1 MKNWWTIHF
10 HWAKSCHD
18 ILALGSEAV
27 AQEDDLPRSGVPQGN
42 LECILR
48 SQVLIWIIEL
58 FGNHIIQVVTVPGNP
73 WRKDISNIKLYFFC
87 RMWVLR
93 CYILNYPRIRFC
105 LGSGLPSLPCFVI
118 FCSLIL
124 RKQTPRNGFHGA
136 LITSTH
142 LNPQPGRLV
151 EHFHAENLTDR
162 RIIGGEASV
171 FCHSRWGWACWV
183 CGMHIGILEHW
194 GMSWHITHLLAMIRK
209 EAWSYLWAFQRFSD
223 SFPDPWQTES
233 ACVGSH
239 SPQIIYEL

>member
-136 LITSTH
+136 TSRVYQLTAIFEVDFLYFFTSWSPQLTSTH
-142 LNPQPGRLV
+142 SQVAWLN
-151 EHFHAENLTDR
+151 TSMR
-162 RIIGGEASV
+162 RIWLTGELSGAK
-171 FCHSRWGWACWV
+171 H
-183 CGMHIGILEHW
+183 
-194 GMSWHITHLLAMIRK
+194 
-209 EAWSYLWAFQRFSD
+209 RFSVIQGED
-223 SFPDPWQTES
+223 EP
-233 ACVGSH
+233 AGYAVC
-239 SPQIIYEL
+239 I